1 MPTEDKPSPEEVI
14 AFWEQAGPEAWYT
27 QDDAFDQQIRDRF
40 GDLWEAARGGACE
53 GWPSNA
59 KGALAKIIL
68 LDQFPRNMF
77 RNDPRA
83 FATDEKAKKVACYA
97 IDRGWDLKFD
107 GLMRQFFYM
116 PFMHS
121 ERIADQDHCVR
132 LMKERMTE
140 GNNLL
145 HARAHRQIIRAFNRF
160 PYRNETLGR
169 KSSPAEVE
177 FLTNGGYGKIV
188 SELEA
193 AA

>member
-1 MPTEDKPSPEEVI
+1 MPVMEKPLQDEVI
-14 AFWEQAGPEAWYT
+14 EFWEQAGPEAWYK
-27 QDDAFDQQIRDRF
+27 QDDAFDQKVRDRF
-40 GDLWEAARGGACE
+40 GDLWDRARSGACE

-59 KGALAKIIL
+59 RGALAKIIL

-83 FATDEKAKKVACYA
+83 YATDDLAKKSACYA
-97 IDRGWDLKFD
+97 IDRSWDLKVA

-132 LMKERMTE
+132 LMKERMNE

-145 HARAHRQIIRAFNRF
+145 HARAHRQIIRTFNRF
-160 PYRNETLGR
+160 PYRNEALGR
-169 KSSPAEVE
+169 TSTPAEVE
-177 FLTNGGYGKIV
+177 FLTNGGYARIV
-188 SELEA
+188 NELEA
-193 AA
+193 A